1 MASESQS
8 VSPNHGLQTIA
19 RAALTVMAAF
29 LLSSLVGLVRQ
40 ILVAGAFGAGSE
52 LDAFNSANRVSE
64 TLFNLVAG
72 GALASAFL
80 PTFTTLLTREDR
92 KGAWQLASAL
102 ANLIVIVVASLGL
115 IVVIFAPQVVSTIL
129 APGFANDPAL
139 LDLTVSL
146 LRWML
151 PSALLFAVSGLVM
164 SILNAHQVF
173 FIPALT
179 PAIYQFGL
187 IIGVTVLKP
196 YGVYGLAWGVLIGA
210 AGHLAVQIPSLLKLK
225 GTYSAILGLNLD
237 TVREVI
243 RLMLPRLLGVAVVQ
257 LNFWVNTNLA
267 SRMEPGSVAAL
278 TFGFALMLMAQA
290 AIAQSVA
297 TAALPTFSAQVARGE
312 LVEMRHTLAGTIRW
326 LLLLSIPGC
335 VGLMALAAPLVA
347 MLYQRGSFDA
357 HDTAMVAW
365 ALLWYAL
372 GLVGHSLVEI
382 LARAFYSL
390 HDTKTPVLIGVC
402 AMLLNIFFS
411 LAFTNV
417 FRQIGWLPYGGLAFA
432 NSLATALEMIVLLF
446 LMKRRMHGLEGRAI
460 LAGLLPA
467 LLASGVMALFLWGWL
482 AWSEGSPA
490 YVRVLVGVTVGA
502 GVYASLLWILRVRE
516 ARSLVG
522 FGASYLK
529 RLKTVISR
537 SNN

>member
-1 MASESQS
+1 MASEFPP
-8 VSPNHGLQTIA
+8 VSANRGLRTIA

-29 LLSSLVGLVRQ
+29 LLSSLIGLLRQ
-40 ILVAGAFGAGSE
+40 VLVAGAFGAGSE

-72 GALASAFL
+72 GALSSAFL
-80 PTFTTLLTREDR
+80 PMFTTLLTREDR

-102 ANLIVIVVASLGL
+102 ANLIVVLITFLG
-115 IVVIFAPQVVSTIL
+115 VIALFLAPQLVRYIL

-151 PSALLFAVSGLVM
+151 PSALLFAISGLVM

-179 PAIYQFGL
+179 PAIYQLGL
-187 IIGVTVLKP
+187 ILGVTVLRP

-210 AGHLAVQIPSLLKLK
+210 AGHLGVQIPSLLRLR
-225 GTYSAILGLNLD
+225 GTYSPIFGLRLES
-237 TVREVI
+237 VREVI

-267 SRMEPGSVAAL
+267 SRLDPGSVAAL
-278 TFGFALMLMAQA
+278 TFVFALMLRAQT

-312 LVEMRHTLAGTIRW
+312 LVEMRSTLAGTIRW
-326 LLLLSIPGC
+326 LLLLSIPGA
-335 VGLMALAAPLVA
+335 VGLMVLAVPLVG
-347 MLYQRGSFDA
+347 MLYQRGNFDLQ
-357 HDTAMVAW
+357 DTTMVAW
-365 ALLWYAL
+365 ALLWYAV

-382 LARAFYSL
+382 LARAFYAL
-390 HDTKTPVLIGVC
+390 HDTKTPVFVGVG
-402 AMLLNIFFS
+402 AMLLNIVFS
-411 LAFTNV
+411 LTFTVAFSSL
-417 FRQIGWLPYGGLAFA
+417 GWLPYGGLALA
-432 NSLATALEMIVLLF
+432 NSVATALEMGVLLIF
-446 LMKRRMHGLEGRAI
+446 MRRRMQGLEGGTI

-467 LLASGVMALFLWGWL
+467 LLASGVLALVLWGWL
-482 AWSEGSPA
+482 VWSEGSPA
-490 YVRVLVGVTVGA
+490 YVRTLVGVAVGG
-502 GVYASLLWILRVRE
+502 GVSALLFWILRVSE
-516 ARSLVG
+516 LRSLAGLV
-522 FGASYLK
+522 LNRLR
-529 RLKTVISR
+529 RLKPINS
-537 SNN
+537 

>member
-1 MASESQS
+1 MISRYNTARMASESPAVTS
-8 VSPNHGLQTIA
+8 NRSLRTIG

-80 PTFTTLLTREDR
+80 PAFTTLLTREDR

-102 ANLIVIVVASLGL
+102 ANLITIVISILGL
-115 IVVIFAPQVVSTIL
+115 VVVIFAPQVVRYIL

-151 PSALLFAVSGLVM
+151 PSALLFAISGLVM

-179 PAIYQFGL
+179 PAIYQLGL
-187 IIGVTVLKP
+187 ILGVTVLRP

-210 AGHLAVQIPSLLKLK
+210 AGHLGVQIPSLFKLR
-225 GTYSAILGLNLD
+225 GTYSPILGLSLAS
-237 TVREVI
+237 VREVV

-267 SRMEPGSVAAL
+267 SRMATGSVAAL
-278 TFGFALMLMAQA
+278 TFGFALMLMAQV

-297 TAALPTFSAQVARGE
+297 TAALPTFSAQVARRGAGRNAADPG
-312 LVEMRHTLAGTIRW
+312 RHD
-326 LLLLSIPGC
+326 P
-335 VGLMALAAPLVA
+335 LAAPAFDPRRAGTDDPGGTPGGHALPA
-347 MLYQRGSFDA
+347 RQLRRRG
-357 HDTAMVAW
+357 H
-365 ALLWYAL
+365 
-372 GLVGHSLVEI
+372 G
-382 LARAFYSL
+382 
-390 HDTKTPVLIGVC
+390 
-402 AMLLNIFFS
+402 N
-411 LAFTNV
+411 
-417 FRQIGWLPYGGLAFA
+417 GGLGAALVRSRPGRPFA
-432 NSLATALEMIVLLF
+432 
-446 LMKRRMHGLEGRAI
+446 G
-460 LAGLLPA
+460 
-467 LLASGVMALFLWGWL
+467 
-482 AWSEGSPA
+482 
-490 YVRVLVGVTVGA
+490 
-502 GVYASLLWILRVRE
+502 
-516 ARSLVG
+516 
-522 FGASYLK
+522 
-529 RLKTVISR
+529 
-537 SNN
+537 

>member
-1 MASESQS
+1 MSLES
-8 VSPNHGLQTIA
+8 SPSTSNRSLRVIA
-19 RAALTVMAAF
+19 RAAVTVMAAF

-80 PTFTTLLTREDR
+80 PAFTTLLTREDR
-92 KGAWQLASAL
+92 RGAWQLASAL
-102 ANLIVIVVASLGL
+102 GNLIVLVIASLGL
-115 IVVIFAPQVVSTIL
+115 VAAFFAPQVVRYIL
-129 APGFANDPAL
+129 APGFASDPEL
-139 LDLTVSL
+139 LDLTVHL

-151 PSALLFAVSGLVM
+151 PSAVLFAVSGLIM

-179 PAIYQFGL
+179 PAIYQLGL
-187 IIGVTVLKP
+187 ILGVTVLKP
-196 YGVYGLAWGVLIGA
+196 FGVYGLAWGVLIGA
-210 AGHLAVQIPSLLKLK
+210 AGHLAVQIPSLLKLR
-225 GTYSAILGLNLD
+225 GTYSPILGLRLD
-237 TVREVI
+237 SVREVV

-267 SRMEPGSVAAL
+267 SRMETGSVAAL

-312 LVEMRHTLAGTIRW
+312 LGEMRRTLAGTIRW
-326 LLLLSIPGC
+326 LLLLSIPGS
-335 VGLMALAAPLVA
+335 VGLMALAVPLVG

-357 HDTAMVAW
+357 RDTTMVAW
-365 ALLWYAL
+365 ALLWYAA

-382 LARAFYSL
+382 LARAFYAL
-390 HDTKTPVLIGVC
+390 HDTKTPVFVGVG
-402 AMLLNIFFS
+402 AMLLNIVFS
-411 LAFTNV
+411 LIFATT
-417 FRQIGWLPYGGLAFA
+417 FRQFGWLPYGGLALA
-432 NSLATALEMIVLLF
+432 NSLATALEMVVLLW
-446 LMKRRMHGLEGRAI
+446 LMTRRMQGLEGRTI

-467 LLASGVMALFLWGWL
+467 LLAAGGMALALWGWL
-482 AWSEGSPA
+482 AWSDGSPA
-490 YVRVLVGVTVGA
+490 FVRALVGVAAGA
-502 GVYASLLWILRVRE
+502 VVYALLLWCLKVTE
-516 ARSLVG
+516 VRSL
-522 FGASYLK
+522 AATAARYLK
-529 RLKTVISR
+529 RSKTVNS
-537 SNN
+537 